1 MRNIHFISTLKTHHC
16 IWVFLFFAAIPK
28 LGVTQSQ
35 PALSPVN
42 ISGAVYDSAVNYY
55 SIRDSVVNY
64 LTNTTDTN
72 QYQLNQ
78 LGNFVHFWDRRMT
91 DANGGDYTSIVN
103 ALKSYA
109 ATVSYPIFDEAQW
122 ELLGPVTVDNHT
134 GMDNQRIG
142 SISEVLGNPDDDS
155 DILIGTTHSGIWKY
169 QAITDSWYCV
179 TDNLG
184 IPCLGITSLVRHKFH
199 PDTIYA
205 STGATDN
212 ASSYGI
218 GIIVSYDGGVNWS
231 QLNSFNNALYP
242 FVTRMIIDNFDDD
255 PTNESTLYAL
265 AGKYIFHSSN
275 SGQTWGWPSSPVPQ
289 LGTHSYF
296 NDLAITTNGDLIVTT
311 ANVYS
316 NTAKCYLF
324 NSTTTTWSEIQLYNG
339 ASQFKF
345 KHARVAANVNGDSTV
360 HEVILVADR
369 IENSGYQ
376 RLVFLS
382 EDTGL
387 TWNVH
392 KTINGQGNLGTS
404 DYHQELCF
412 VRGMNGRHNILVGS
426 DQFAYMSSV
435 GPQPA
440 LNQVDVGHLGVND
453 IEFVKYDAN
462 YVVHL
467 LVATNGGISKVVAD
481 LGFTPSGPPS
491 VQNLNGLYMPIANLV
506 GMGVSQS
513 REIKV
518 VAGSRHNE
526 TFIYEKNKWTN
537 IRTENQADGGDCEIS
552 PENPDIYF
560 YQKNADMIMD
570 DGQNTSVLYP
580 SGGWNDIGLQYELN
594 PEYPGILYAGQEGS
608 NGIGLFNEYNYTGS
622 VPYTIPRTNN
632 LGLEQVGAMASD
644 GNGLILAAARNYK
657 PHSPAQVVLIK
668 STDNGNTWTDISGGA
683 VSYQGGNTNPY
694 PPLYSEASW
703 KTIDDIAIDPDNSN
717 IIFLALSGLFRDHQ
731 TGIPIPDSRRVL
743 RSIDGGLTWF
753 DFSEGLGVLPCHTLA
768 IQKTDNY
775 KRIFV
780 GNEVGVFYRDITSIP
795 TFTPWQPFQEGLPVC
810 IVTDLDIRECTN
822 ELYAATNGRG
832 VFRTSLEEFPEPDI
846 VISNGQSILWDADD
860 KVSSDVII
868 KNGGALTIED
878 CQIEMLF
885 GRKII
890 VEQGGRLV
898 VDNATL
904 TNYNFCDTLW
914 EGVEV
919 WGWDYAPQAL
929 INGSYIQGYMEMKN
943 DAVIENARYGVR
955 LWNPQDNTQTGGI
968 LIANNSRFH
977 NCWQAIEAWHYENW
991 NPNTG
996 IPISNATEVDS
1007 CGFIVDDLFPLHTF
1021 ESQIK
1026 LYDVWGLRF
1035 KGCEFEDQRTNITDY
1050 HHLGKGMYSLDA
1062 SYEVGGLCTAN
1073 PPVYPCTGGNLIPSS
1088 FAGFA
1093 KAIHAEGTNGNRNIE
1108 VTQTDFERN
1117 ITGIRIDAVDFLVAL
1132 NNNFSVGDPNG
1143 FALMYTGIK
1152 SMSSKAYR
1160 IEENSFSGVQ
1170 VLDQKRYGVYIYN
1183 SGPDNN
1189 QVYKNTF
1196 TAMDYAQYS
1205 TSINRHHINTFEGLQ
1220 YLCNEHYN
1228 TTGIDIYSNRVQGQ
1242 QDHLHGIRDY
1252 QGYVTSSAAN
1262 HFTPYSTEPEH
1273 SITNKSQNV
1282 IKYFYNNI
1290 DPSEEPVE
1298 YTPLKVIL
1306 SQKAGAY
1313 NACPSYSSGG
1323 YNGAALS
1330 ESLLGNA
1337 KQNLALSESAYLN
1350 LLYNYNQLIDGGS
1363 TNALLAEIQLSWPE
1377 DAWELRNELLSNSPY
1392 LSEEVIRQAGEKGIL
1407 PSAMMLEICLANPEA
1422 VRSEELMDFLGNEIP
1437 NPLPAYM
1444 LDLIRACWEDE
1455 TARTVLEATLAGY
1468 GSTMMFWSNVLI
1480 ADMMQADELQ
1490 PVDTLLD
1497 YLNRRQT
1504 LPSVY
1509 SRIEALMADSN
1520 YTAAQLLMELI
1531 PQQYELNEA
1540 EASAYEHF
1548 VDWFDFRQGL
1558 HSEGRGLTE
1567 LNEEE
1572 LDGLQELASH
1582 YDRSGEQVR
1591 NLLCFL
1597 YGICIELELGD
1608 PESQPKSSAASPY
1621 RDKDLEAVTMEVFPN
1636 PAHTYL
1642 TCRIAR
1648 EHIQGQAVLKLSD
1661 VSGRVVY
1668 QAGLKSLPGDHL
1680 IDTRGFP
1687 DGTYVLH
1694 LQDATGILESTKLMI
1709 RH

>member
-1 MRNIHFISTLKTHHC
+1 MPDMNNRPPRGRKPITNSVGVLLKQIFHTKNQNNMRNIHLLSALKTHHC

-42 ISGAVYDSAVNYY
+42 ISVAVYDSAVNYY

-218 GIIVSYDGGVNWS
+218 GIIVSYDGGLQWEMLSGFDNTKYPYVNRLVIDQIDGS
-231 QLNSFNNALYP
+231 GPDLTMFAL
-242 FVTRMIIDNFDDD
+242 V
-255 PTNESTLYAL
+255 
-265 AGKYIFHSSN
+265 GKKILFSNN
-275 SGQTWGWPSSPVPQ
+275 SGTNWGEIYPLPPMGNSQ
-289 LGTHSYF
+289 ANTYF
-296 NDLAITTNGDLIVTT
+296 NDIIKNRDGDLFVTT
-311 ANVYS
+311 TSMYGNNSKVYRYNNLS
-316 NTAKCYLF
+316 QSWSAIALPGLTNHQHARITATWDEIEGHTVYILADYF
-324 NSTTTTWSEIQLYNG
+324 NSNGLNRRVVFVSWNYGYTWSVLKEFQGQVPYG
-339 ASQFKF
+339 AN
-345 KHARVAANVNGDSTV
+345 R
-360 HEVILVADR
+360 
-369 IENSGYQ
+369 
-376 RLVFLS
+376 
-382 EDTGL
+382 
-387 TWNVH
+387 
-392 KTINGQGNLGTS
+392 
-404 DYHQELCF
+404 YHQEIQSLF
-412 VRGMNGRHNILVGS
+412 IGEMEVVLGS
-426 DQFAYMSSV
+426 D
-435 GPQPA
+435 
-440 LNQVDVGHLGVND
+440 LLGHLGQDQNQNWEYYNSPGAHNGVND
-453 IEFVKYDAN
+453 IEWVDYDTSTN
-462 YVVHL
+462 SYSI
-467 LVATNGGISKVVAD
+467 LVATNGGVLKWKVNFRDYGEPNAINIVE
-481 LGFTPSGPPS
+481 
-491 VQNLNGLYMPIANLV
+491 NLNGIYLPITNFV
-506 GMGVSQS
+506 GIGVSQTKGT
-513 REIKV
+513 KV

-552 PENPDIYF
+552 PENPDICF
-560 YQKNADMIMD
+560 YQKNGDMIMD
-570 DGQNTSVLYP
+570 DGQNASVLYP

-795 TFTPWQPFQEGLPVC
+795 TFTPWQPFQEGLPTC

-832 VFRTSLEEFPEPDI
+832 VFRTSLEEFAEPDL
-846 VISNGQSILWDADD
+846 VITNGQSILWDTDD
-860 KVSSDVII
+860 QVSSDVII

-890 VEQGGRLV
+890 VQQGGRLV

-919 WGWDYAPQAL
+919 WGWDYAPQAE

-943 DAVIENARYGVR
+943 NAVIENARYGVR
-955 LWNPQDNTQTGGI
+955 LWNPQDITQTGGI
-968 LIANNSRFH
+968 LIANDSRFQ
-977 NCWQAIEAWHYENW
+977 NCWQAIECWHYENW
-991 NPNTG
+991 NHNTG
-996 IPISNATEVDS
+996 IPINNASEVNN
-1007 CGFIVDDLFPLHTF
+1007 CAFIIDDNFSLPKF

-1050 HHLGKGMYSLDA
+1050 HNLGKGIYSLDA
-1062 SYEVGGLCTAN
+1062 SYEVGGLCTAI
-1073 PPVYPCTGGNLIPSS
+1073 PPVYPCSGGNLIPSS

-1093 KAIHAEGTNGNRNIE
+1093 TATHA
-1108 VTQTDFERN
+1108 
-1117 ITGIRIDAVDFLVAL
+1117 
-1132 NNNFSVGDPNG
+1132 
-1143 FALMYTGIK
+1143 
-1152 SMSSKAYR
+1152 
-1160 IEENSFSGVQ
+1160 
-1170 VLDQKRYGVYIYN
+1170 
-1183 SGPDNN
+1183 
-1189 QVYKNTF
+1189 
-1196 TAMDYAQYS
+1196 
-1205 TSINRHHINTFEGLQ
+1205 
-1220 YLCNEHYN
+1220 
-1228 TTGIDIYSNRVQGQ
+1228 
-1242 QDHLHGIRDY
+1242 
-1252 QGYVTSSAAN
+1252 
-1262 HFTPYSTEPEH
+1262 
-1273 SITNKSQNV
+1273 
-1282 IKYFYNNI
+1282 
-1290 DPSEEPVE
+1290 
-1298 YTPLKVIL
+1298 
-1306 SQKAGAY
+1306 
-1313 NACPSYSSGG
+1313 
-1323 YNGAALS
+1323 
-1330 ESLLGNA
+1330 
-1337 KQNLALSESAYLN
+1337 
-1350 LLYNYNQLIDGGS
+1350 
-1363 TNALLAEIQLSWPE
+1363 
-1377 DAWELRNELLSNSPY
+1377 
-1392 LSEEVIRQAGEKGIL
+1392 
-1407 PSAMMLEICLANPEA
+1407 
-1422 VRSEELMDFLGNEIP
+1422 
-1437 NPLPAYM
+1437 
-1444 LDLIRACWEDE
+1444 
-1455 TARTVLEATLAGY
+1455 
-1468 GSTMMFWSNVLI
+1468 
-1480 ADMMQADELQ
+1480 
-1490 PVDTLLD
+1490 
-1497 YLNRRQT
+1497 
-1504 LPSVY
+1504 
-1509 SRIEALMADSN
+1509 
-1520 YTAAQLLMELI
+1520 
-1531 PQQYELNEA
+1531 
-1540 EASAYEHF
+1540 
-1548 VDWFDFRQGL
+1548 
-1558 HSEGRGLTE
+1558 
-1567 LNEEE
+1567 
-1572 LDGLQELASH
+1572 
-1582 YDRSGEQVR
+1582 
-1591 NLLCFL
+1591 
-1597 YGICIELELGD
+1597 
-1608 PESQPKSSAASPY
+1608 
-1621 RDKDLEAVTMEVFPN
+1621 
-1636 PAHTYL
+1636 
-1642 TCRIAR
+1642 
-1648 EHIQGQAVLKLSD
+1648 
-1661 VSGRVVY
+1661 
-1668 QAGLKSLPGDHL
+1668 
-1680 IDTRGFP
+1680 
-1687 DGTYVLH
+1687 
-1694 LQDATGILESTKLMI
+1694 
-1709 RH
+1709 